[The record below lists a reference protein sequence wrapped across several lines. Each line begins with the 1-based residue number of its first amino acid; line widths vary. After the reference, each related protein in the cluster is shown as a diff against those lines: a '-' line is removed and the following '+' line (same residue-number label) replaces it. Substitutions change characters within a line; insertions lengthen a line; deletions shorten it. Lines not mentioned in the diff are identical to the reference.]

1 MRRACLLVVAVVVA
15 LIPVHVGPAAAADR
29 DWVGPFKGTRYVAA
43 GGGPGGVSSNEL
55 HATIQ
60 FSTYQKQVA
69 AVATY
74 QCDGDFI
81 TRVLDCTRMP
91 ATGLDKNAWTYPKTL
106 RSYSLAFADAA
117 LYRASF
123 TDGHVL
129 RCYGADGPSLTL
141 PEDQSASWDVA
152 GTCTVL

>member
-15 LIPVHVGPAAAADR
+15 LIPVHVGSAAAADR
-29 DWVGPFKGTRYVAA
+29 DWVGPFQGTRYTLF
-43 GGGPGGVSSNEL
+43 GGGPGGLSKNEL

-60 FSTYQKQVA
+60 FGTYQKNVA

-81 TRVLDCTRMP
+81 TRLLDCTRMP
-91 ATGLDKNAWTYPKTL
+91 ATGDKNAWTYPKAL

-129 RCYGADGPSLTL
+129 RCYGVPGPPRGL
-141 PEDQSASWDVA
+141 PEDQSGSWDEY